1 MQICIGLA
9 QLRVLILWLIHTEC
23 TMENLNT
30 ATLPAM
36 WELDPGEDHCPAR
49 EPIGSLLELLED
61 AHHDSQSMLAQ
72 VAAAPDLT
80 APARDLAMQLQQQI
94 TDALA
99 TAKALQAAA
108 A

>member
-1 MQICIGLA
+1 MQICIGRA
-9 QLRVLILWLIHTEC
+9 QLRVLILWLTYIGC

-36 WELDPGEDHCPAR
+36 WELDPGEDPCPAR
-49 EPIGSLLELLED
+49 EPSSSLLELLED
-61 AHHDSQSMLAQ
+61 AHHDSQAMLAQ
-72 VAAAPDLT
+72 LGAAPDLT